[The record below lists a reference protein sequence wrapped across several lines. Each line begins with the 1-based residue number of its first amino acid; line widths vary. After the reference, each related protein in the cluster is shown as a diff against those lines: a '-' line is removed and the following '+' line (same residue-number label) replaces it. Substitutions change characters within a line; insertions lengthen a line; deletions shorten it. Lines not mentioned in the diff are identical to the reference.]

1 MLLSEISNDE
11 IDASTQHIMLDHTT
25 VNINEASSYL
35 NLLQMVRLDLVL
47 KQNKTGV
54 NTEILDQPCYLLTVY
69 LTQTCFLNFL

>member
-54 NTEILDQPCYLLTVY
+54 NTEILDQLEKFC
-69 LTQTCFLNFL
+69 CNFNFY